1 MEFISASA
9 FEALD
14 ASLLSSEM
22 TEADS
27 CTVVGI
33 FVLNHGTQKQKIPGE
48 LTERRDAP
56 KLEKLFACRGSSLVE
71 RRPEKAG
78 VASSILAP
86 GTTSLLNFLKNLKD
100 FPCGA
105 AMPVQEME
113 IFCDQGSSATGGDTA
128 GTSAEEAGS
137 AGAGVSAAGAGALSF
152 IAGGA
157 TLRVSMGSS
166 AAFCSTHLAARPL
179 SGLLVL
185 NS

>member
-1 MEFISASA
+1 MEFIMASA

-48 LTERRDAP
+48 LTERRHAP

-78 VASSILAP
+78 GASSVLAP
-86 GTTSLLNFLKNLKD
+86 RTTSSFSSLCTFLPPKQLQ
-100 FPCGA
+100 F
-105 AMPVQEME
+105 
-113 IFCDQGSSATGGDTA
+113 
-128 GTSAEEAGS
+128 
-137 AGAGVSAAGAGALSF
+137 
-152 IAGGA
+152 
-157 TLRVSMGSS
+157 
-166 AAFCSTHLAARPL
+166 AAR
-179 SGLLVL
+179 
-185 NS
+185 

>member
-1 MEFISASA
+1 MPIPPLNLVRLEPRNCP
-9 FEALD
+9 
-14 ASLLSSEM
+14 SSSHV
-22 TEADS
+22 TS
-27 CTVVGI
+27 
-33 FVLNHGTQKQKIPGE
+33 
-48 LTERRDAP
+48 
-56 KLEKLFACRGSSLVE
+56 EKLKSVAHVVQTG
-71 RRPEKAG
+71 PAG
-78 VASSILAP
+78 T
-86 GTTSLLNFLKNLKD
+86 TTSLLNFLKNLKD

-137 AGAGVSAAGAGALSF
+137 AGAGASAAGAGALLF

-166 AAFCSTHLAARPL
+166 AAFCSTHFAARPL

>member
-1 MEFISASA
+1 MESIKASA

-27 CTVVGI
+27 WTVAGI

-86 GTTSLLNFLKNLKD
+86 GTTSLLNFLKSLKD

-105 AMPVQEME
+105 AMPVQEIE
-113 IFCDQGSSATGGDTA
+113 IFCDQGSCVTGGGNP
-128 GTSAEEAGS
+128 GTSGPSEEP
-137 AGAGVSAAGAGALSF
+137 AGAGA
-152 IAGGA
+152 
-157 TLRVSMGSS
+157 
-166 AAFCSTHLAARPL
+166 
-179 SGLLVL
+179 
-185 NS
+185 